1 MEDFKE
7 KYKPNSDKYRESLKK
22 EESVEKKVEKVI
34 SGSAKQKKTSEFE
47 KTIKLFLTEDLNNL
61 KTYIIMGVLVPTIKK
76 SLNDILICSINAL
89 FGNINQ
95 KSSPTVSKIA
105 YNNFFGQEIRQRE
118 ISPLTKI
125 SDGYGIDDIYLDSR
139 GDAELILETMADAI
153 SQYGVVSVA
162 DYYDFVGINTDNYTN
177 NNYGWTNI
185 SSAKI
190 ITTRDGYLIKLP
202 KAQQIRSS
210 K

>member
-76 SLNDILICSINAL
+76 SLNDVLICSINAL
-89 FGNINQ
+89 FGNVSQ
-95 KSSPTVSKIA
+95 KSSPTVSKIS
-105 YNNFFGQEIRQRE
+105 YNNFFDRDIRQRD
-118 ISPLTKI
+118 ISPMLKI
-125 SDGYGIDDIYLDSR
+125 NDGYSYDEIYLDSR

>member
-47 KTIKLFLTEDLNNL
+47 KTIKLFLTEDLSNL

-76 SLNDILICSINAL
+76 SLNDVLICSINAL
-89 FGNINQ
+89 FGNVSQ
-95 KSSPTVSKIA
+95 KSSPTVSKIS
-105 YNNFFGQEIRQRE
+105 YNNFFDRDIRQRD
-118 ISPLTKI
+118 ISPMLKI
-125 SDGYGIDDIYLDSR
+125 NDGYSYDEIYLDSR